1 MIKQLCSRD
10 TSLTL
15 RPISD
20 VIGFRE
26 WNLGGEKVQVPQ
38 LEEIQGRSHNPSL
51 KKRKRGGKG
60 KRGKGRAGKR
70 GKGREGARRSSNEN
84 TCR

>member
-60 KRGKGRAGKR
+60 KKW
-70 GKGREGARRSSNEN
+70 KGREGARGSSNEN
-84 TCR
+84 ACRKYGH

>member
-38 LEEIQGRSHNPSL
+38 LEEIQGRFHNPSL
-51 KKRKRGGKG
+51 KKKKKRGGKKRKRGGG
-60 KRGKGRAGKR
+60 KKK
-70 GKGREGARRSSNEN
+70 
-84 TCR
+84 